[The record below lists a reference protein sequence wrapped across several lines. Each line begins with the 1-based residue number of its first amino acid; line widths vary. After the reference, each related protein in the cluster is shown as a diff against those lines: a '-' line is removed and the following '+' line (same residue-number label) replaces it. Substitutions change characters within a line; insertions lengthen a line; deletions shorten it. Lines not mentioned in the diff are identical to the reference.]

1 MTMTEDAGGVRC
13 ENGGEC
19 LDGIGESFS
28 CLCQPGWSGELCEID
43 IDECEAEPC
52 LNDGHCIDMVGDFYC
67 VCPLTWTGRHC
78 EEEVA
83 QCEDNPCLNDALCLL
98 EENSYRCYCVPDYH
112 GPTCQWKYDECQLP
126 PGPKCLHGGLC
137 VDDVDGFQCE
147 CQPDFSGEH
156 CHCFTSQD
164 TNTSMETNLTCLDI
178 STSLS
183 WTIPP
188 SYQEEGEEEEEE
200 HLFSSVHVANVSVTV
215 GWAEV
220 TAITADI
227 LTSPTFTMSSI
238 MSSTS
243 FFEPDL
249 AVDIDVEE
257 EMLNST
263 LLAGTEGITNNKG
276 GHFRNY
282 FVLSVRS

>member
-1 MTMTEDAGGVRC
+1 MTMTEESGGVRC

-19 LDGIGESFS
+19 LDGIGDSFS
-28 CLCQPGWSGELCEID
+28 CLCQPGWAGELCEVD
-43 IDECEAEPC
+43 IDECQADPPPC
-52 LNDGHCIDMVGDFYC
+52 LNEGHCIDMLGDFYC

-83 QCEDNPCLNDALCLL
+83 QCQSSPCLNEALCLV
-98 EENSYRCYCVPDYH
+98 EDNSYRCYCVPDYH
-112 GPTCQWKYDECQLP
+112 GPICQWRYDECQLP

-137 VDDVDGFQCE
+137 VDDVDGFQCQ
-147 CQPDFSGEH
+147 CQPGFSGEH
-156 CHCFTSQD
+156 CHCSSGSLE

-188 SYQEEGEEEEEE
+188 SYQEEDQDED
-200 HLFSSVHVANVSVTV
+200 LSSSVYVAEVSVTV
-215 GWAEV
+215 DWVDV

-227 LTSPTFTMSSI
+227 LTSPTIGSP
-238 MSSTS
+238 SSTS

-249 AVDIDVEE
+249 GVDIDLEE
-257 EMLNST
+257 EMVNST
-263 LLAGTEGITNNKG
+263 LLAGTEGISDPSG
-276 GHFRNY
+276 CQLQDLF
-282 FVLSVRS
+282 FSSVRS